1 MPDWK
6 AYVREHL
13 PALVLRPERERE
25 IVEELAQ
32 QLEQK
37 YADAISGGAS
47 EAEAVSAA
55 EAQIRD
61 WQALARDIEK
71 SERRRKRPG
80 ASGLVGDV
88 RHAFRVMRK
97 SPIFTLVAISTLA
110 IAIGGCTAIF
120 SLLNAVVLRDI
131 GYRDSD
137 QLVMVWEAQN
147 KRNFHKNVVAMAD
160 YLDWKARTHAFS
172 DLCIVLDRVWNLTG
186 DGEPV
191 EVAGIAVSARFLPM
205 LGVQPLIGRSFLESE
220 GRTGGPFVA
229 ILSYHLWSTR
239 YHSDPSVIGQKI
251 TLDGVPETIIGVL
264 PAGFPW
270 LGKQLDVI
278 TPDQLPTDRDW
289 RKKAG
294 RFLRVAG
301 RLKPGVTI
309 SQANREMNN
318 IAQQLE
324 VEYPEFNKDWGVEV
338 EPMSE
343 HFAAPARRSLWILM
357 AAVALVLLIACSNIA
372 NLLLA
377 RAAGR
382 EREMALRSALGAGR
396 GRLVRLLLIES
407 LALALSGAVLGCAGA
422 YAAVRMIQTYGPQDV
437 PRLESATI
445 NFPTAVFAIS
455 ASILAAVLFG
465 LAPAIASARVNLAG
479 ALKESG
485 RGVLGTIRGRRIRG
499 ALVVGE
505 VALALVLLTAAALV
519 LKSLARLSAV
529 PTGFDPHNVLTATIN
544 ISGKVTDAQLETMI
558 HDMMRRMRE
567 LPGVDNASFITFL
580 PFAGM
585 GAATGFSVAGRPP
598 YGPGEAPVT
607 DVRVVQPGYF
617 ETMRIPLRRGRF
629 FNDADNRDG
638 GRRTFVVN
646 ETLAREMFGSSD
658 PLGERLIV
666 QMGGDAPGE
675 IVGVVGDTKHA
686 SLDGAIRPMVYYAQ
700 AQLPISWGSFVVRTK
715 ESPGLLANA
724 VVAAIREVKKDQ
736 AVSDIR
742 SMDEWIGR
750 SIAQQRFQTA
760 LLGSFAFIAVL
771 LAMIGVY
778 GVMSYSV
785 EQRSHEIGVRLAVGA
800 EPAALRR
807 WVTGQGMMLAGA
819 GLILGLAGA
828 AVSTRVLKSLL
839 YETSPGDPATFGGA
853 AVLLAAVCLAAVSIP
868 AHRAT
873 RVDPLVALRWE

>member
-37 YADAISGGAS
+37 YAEALAGGAS
-47 EAEAVSAA
+47 ESEAVTAA
-55 EAQIRD
+55 AGQIPN
-61 WQALARDIEK
+61 WNALAREIETSDSK
-71 SERRRKRPG
+71 RKRLG
-80 ASGLVGDV
+80 AAGLSGDV
-88 RHAFRVMRK
+88 RHAFRVMQK
-97 SPIFTLVAISTLA
+97 SPPFTGVAVATLA
-110 IAIGGCTAIF
+110 IAIGGCTAVF

-131 GYRDSD
+131 DYRDSE
-137 QLVMVWEAQN
+137 QLVMVWADN
-147 KRNFHKNVVAMAD
+147 VKGNFHKNVAAMAD
-160 YLDWKARTHAFS
+160 YLDWKARNHVFS

-186 DGEPV
+186 EGEPA
-191 EVAGIAVSARFLPM
+191 EIKGIAVSARFLPM

-220 GRTGGPFVA
+220 GRAGGPFVA
-229 ILSYHLWSTR
+229 ILSYRLWSTR
-239 YHSDPSVIGQKI
+239 YHSDPSIIGQKI
-251 TLDGVPETIIGVL
+251 VLDGVPETIIGVL

-270 LGKQLDVI
+270 LGKQLDI
-278 TPDQLPTDRDW
+278 LTPDQLPIDGDW

-301 RLKPGVTI
+301 RLRPGVTI
-309 SQANREMNN
+309 SQANREMNS
-318 IAQQLE
+318 IARQLE
-324 VEYPEFNKDWGVEV
+324 LEHPEFNKGWGVQV
-338 EPMSE
+338 EPMSD
-343 HFAAPARRSLWILM
+343 HFAAPARRSLWTLM
-357 AAVALVLLIACSNIA
+357 GAVTLVLLIACSNIA

-422 YAAVRMIQTYGPQDV
+422 YAAVRLIQTYGPQDI

-445 NFPTAVFAIS
+445 NLPVAAFAVA
-455 ASILAAVLFG
+455 ASILAGVLFG

-485 RGVLGTIRGRRIRG
+485 RGVLGTIRGARIRG

-519 LKSLARLSAV
+519 LESLARLSAV
-529 PTGFDPHNVLTATIN
+529 PTGFDPHNVLTASISV
-544 ISGKVTDAQLETMI
+544 SGKMTDAQFETMI
-558 HDMMRRMRE
+558 HAMIQRIRQ
-567 LPGVDNASFITFL
+567 LPGVENAGFITWL

-585 GAATGFSVAGRPP
+585 GAGTGFSVVGRPP

-629 FNDADNRDG
+629 FNDGDNRDG
-638 GRRTFVVN
+638 GRRTFIVN
-646 ETLAREMFGSSD
+646 ETLAKQMFGTSD
-658 PLGERLIV
+658 PLGERLV
-666 QMGGDAPGE
+666 VVMGDNTPGE
-675 IVGVVGDTKHA
+675 IVGVVGDTKHM
-686 SLDGAIRPMVYYAQ
+686 SLDGAIKPMVYYAQ
-700 AQLPISWGSFVVRTK
+700 AQLPISFGTFVLRTRGNP
-715 ESPGLLANA
+715 ELPANA

-736 AVSDIR
+736 PVSDIR

-760 LLGSFAFIAVL
+760 LLGSFALIAVL
-771 LAMIGVY
+771 LAVLGVY

-800 EPAALRR
+800 EPGALRR
-807 WVTGQGMMLAGA
+807 WVTVQGMVLAGA

-828 AVSTRVLKSLL
+828 AAATRALKSLL
-839 YETSPGDPATFGGA
+839 YETAPTDPVTFAGA
-853 AVLLAAVCLAAVSIP
+853 AVLLAVVCLAAVSIP

>member
-13 PALVLRPERERE
+13 PPLLLRPERERE

-37 YADAISGGAS
+37 YAEALSGGAS
-47 EAEAVSAA
+47 DTEAA
-55 EAQIRD
+55 EAAQAQIKN
-61 WQALARDIEK
+61 WNALAREIET
-71 SERRRKRPG
+71 SDRRRKRLSMPG
-80 ASGLVGDV
+80 LSGDV

-97 SPIFTLVAISTLA
+97 SPLFTTVAVATLA

-137 QLVMVWEAQN
+137 QLVMVWDDQVE
-147 KRNFHKNVVAMAD
+147 RGFHKNVAGMAD
-160 YLDWKARTHAFS
+160 YLDWKARSHVFS

-186 DGEPV
+186 DGEPT
-191 EVAGIAVSARFLPM
+191 EIKGIAVSARFLPM
-205 LGVQPLIGRSFLESE
+205 LGVQPLIGRSFLDSE
-220 GRTGGPFVA
+220 GRAGGPFVA
-229 ILSYHLWSTR
+229 ILSYRLWSTR
-239 YHSDPSVIGQKI
+239 YHSDPSIIGQKI
-251 TLDGVPETIIGVL
+251 MLDGVPETIIGVL

-270 LGKQLDVI
+270 LGKQLDI
-278 TPDQLPTDRDW
+278 LTPDQLPIDRDW

-309 SQANREMNN
+309 SQANREMNS
-318 IAQQLE
+318 IARQLE
-324 VEYPEFNKDWGVEV
+324 VEYPEFNKGWGVEV

-343 HFAAPARRSLWILM
+343 HFAASARRSLWILM
-357 AAVALVLLIACSNIA
+357 AAVSLVLLIACSNIA

-396 GRLVRLLLIES
+396 GRLVRLLLVES
-407 LALALSGAVLGCAGA
+407 LALAISGAVLGCAGA
-422 YAAVRMIQTYGPQDV
+422 YVAIRLIQTYGPQDV

-445 NFPTAVFAIS
+445 NFPVAAFAVA
-455 ASILAAVLFG
+455 ASVLAGVLFG
-465 LAPAIASARVNLAG
+465 LAPAIASARVNLSA

-485 RGVLGTIRGRRIRG
+485 RGVLGTVRGGRIRG

-519 LKSLARLSAV
+519 LESLARLSAV
-529 PTGFDPHNVLTATIN
+529 PAGFDPHNVLTATISV
-544 ISGKVTDAQLETMI
+544 SGKISDAQLEAMI
-558 HDMMRRMRE
+558 YNMVERMRQ
-567 LPGVDNASFITFL
+567 LPGVENAGFITFL

-585 GAATGFSVAGRPP
+585 AAGTGFTVVGRPP
-598 YGPGEAPVT
+598 YGPGQAPVT
-607 DVRVVQPGYF
+607 DVVVVQPGYF
-617 ETMRIPLRRGRF
+617 ETMRLPLRRGRF
-629 FNDADNRDG
+629 FNQGDNRDG
-638 GRRTFVVN
+638 GRRTFIVN
-646 ETLAREMFGSSD
+646 ETLAREMFGNSD
-658 PLGERLIV
+658 PLGQRLIV
-666 QMGGDAPGE
+666 DMGDNTPGE
-675 IVGVVGDTKHA
+675 IVGVVGDTKHV

-700 AQLPISWGSFVVRTK
+700 AQLPISFGSFVVRTTGK
-715 ESPGLLANA
+715 PELLANA

-736 AVSDIR
+736 PASDVR

-760 LLGSFAFIAVL
+760 LLGSFALIAVL
-771 LAMIGVY
+771 LAVLGVY

-800 EPAALRR
+800 EPGALRR
-807 WVTGQGMMLAGA
+807 WVTLQGMALAGA
-819 GLILGLAGA
+819 GLALGLGGA
-828 AVSTRVLKSLL
+828 AVATRALKSLL
-839 YETSPGDPATFGGA
+839 YDTAPSDPATFAGA
-853 AVLLAAVCLAAVSIP
+853 AVLLAVVCLAAVSIP